1 MSTPL
6 SRLNAMVHGHV
17 QGVGYRMFVIEE
29 ARRLGLAGWVRNRSD
44 GPAKCPG
51 KPPSCVPH
59 GFARNVVAR
68 GDPMVSAFVLL
79 NVERNCIERVAD
91 ELASLKHVSEV
102 YSVSGRYDLI
112 AIVLVQNVDE
122 LSVVVTHELL
132 QIAGITHSE
141 TMLAFRAYSRYDL
154 ERLFSIGATDM

>member
-1 MSTPL
+1 
-6 SRLNAMVHGHV
+6 
-17 QGVGYRMFVIEE
+17 
-29 ARRLGLAGWVRNRSD
+29 
-44 GPAKCPG
+44 
-51 KPPSCVPH
+51 
-59 GFARNVVAR
+59 
-68 GDPMVSAFVLL
+68 MVSAFVLL

-112 AIVLVQNVDE
+112 AIVRVQNVDE
-122 LSVVVTHELL
+122 LSIVVTHELL

-141 TMLAFRAYSRYDL
+141 TMLAFRAYSRHDL